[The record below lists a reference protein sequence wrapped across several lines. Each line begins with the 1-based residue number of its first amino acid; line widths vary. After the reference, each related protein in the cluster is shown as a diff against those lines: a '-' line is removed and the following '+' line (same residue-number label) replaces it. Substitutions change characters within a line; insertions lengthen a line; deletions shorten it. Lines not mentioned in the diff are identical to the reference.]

1 MQTKLKAIDTFYN
14 GYRFRSRLE
23 ARWAIFFDEM
33 KIKYEYEKEGYDLDG
48 VWYLPDF
55 WIPSW
60 KAFVEIKGQ
69 EPTQREIDK
78 CLKLKDQVGRTKVIM
93 FTGDPYN
100 GNGYFFRGPFN
111 KLNDKPGYER
121 GVFEDS
127 SPVKRL
133 QGIKLNGMCEH
144 CGMIWVDCG
153 GLPMSIT
160 DKERCGFDSDGS
172 DCWQRG
178 SGDSPRIARAATIA
192 REARFDGGK

>member
-60 KAFVEIKGQ
+60 KAFVEIKGEQ
-69 EPTQREIDK
+69 PTQQEIDK
-78 CLKLKDQVGRTKVIM
+78 CLRLKDRVGRTKIM
-93 FTGDPYN
+93 LFVGDPYK
-100 GNGYFFRGPFN
+100 GTGYFIRGPFKESHEGRKYLPN
-111 KLNDKPGYER
+111 SDPDTRIES
-121 GVFEDS
+121 VA
-127 SPVKRL
+127 
-133 QGIKLNGMCEH
+133 LNGLCEK
-144 CGMIWVDCG
+144 CGMIWVECN

-178 SGDSPRIARAATIA
+178 KR
-192 REARFDGGK
+192 